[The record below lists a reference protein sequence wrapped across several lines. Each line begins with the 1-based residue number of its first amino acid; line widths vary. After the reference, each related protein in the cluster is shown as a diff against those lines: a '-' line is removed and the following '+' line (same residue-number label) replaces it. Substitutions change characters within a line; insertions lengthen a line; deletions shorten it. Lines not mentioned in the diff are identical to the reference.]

1 MPKANIGT
9 QSRLDPRRRHMYKL
23 YIEGKPLAEIVDII
37 RKDYKVSK
45 AALYLD
51 WKHRTEWGKYVIPEE
66 DERFIVQDA
75 LNRINS
81 LRKKMHE
88 IIDDPH
94 TTNAEKISAIGRL
107 FKLELKILEA
117 FQSLGMV
124 HREATTIR
132 LDEERDQLKTIVKNI
147 AGEDIEK
154 RESLVEALLDFAT
167 NASGYDQ
174 N

>member
-1 MPKANIGT
+1 
-9 QSRLDPRRRHMYKL
+9 MYKL
-23 YIEGKPLAEIVDII
+23 YIEGKPLAEIVDMI

-51 WKHRTEWGKYVIPEE
+51 WKRRTEWGEYVIPEE
-66 DERFIVQDA
+66 DERFLVKDA
-75 LNRINS
+75 LNRIND
-81 LRKKMHE
+81 LRKKMNA
-88 IIDDPH
+88 IINSDETLNSDRI
-94 TTNAEKISAIGRL
+94 KAIG
-107 FKLELKILEA
+107 KLMSIELKIIEA
-117 FQSLGMV
+117 FQSLGKI

-147 AGEDIEK
+147 AGEDIK
-154 RESLVEALLDFAT
+154 KQESLVEALLDFAT